1 MLSIISGLIIAG
13 TGGAGI
19 WYFVPRNAVVHPLAK
34 KSLLDSLIPIAIVC
48 ALAVGISLIV
58 TGFA

>member
-1 MLSIISGLIIAG
+1 MLSIISG
-13 TGGAGI
+13 

-34 KSLLDSLIPIAIVC
+34 KPLLDSLIPIAIVC